1 MNNDNYIQRN
11 KQMVERILRENEQ
24 QNEIRKTMQDI
35 KTEVNNRIK
44 ILRKKWNWNNAGN
57 KNFSKS
63 NKMLH
68 GKSHQQNEWRVTE
81 YQSTKT
87 R

>member
-1 MNNDNYIQRN
+1 MERQNEQHACVCSSLFSDYGCYVTSYLVQMNNDNYIQRN

-44 ILRKKWNWNNAGN
+44 ILRKK
-57 KNFSKS
+57 
-63 NKMLH
+63 
-68 GKSHQQNEWRVTE
+68 
-81 YQSTKT
+81 
-87 R
+87 